1 MYLLLQSVVVYMLF
15 LVLQDDDQ
23 GKCLLQLYCNFS
35 ACEWVIIVSDNNIIM
50 LSFCWEL
57 VRNLLNSLLSMVVA
71 LSLMLHELGT

>member
-1 MYLLLQSVVVYMLF
+1 MYLLLQSVLEYMLF

-23 GKCLLQLYCNFS
+23 DKCLLQLYCNSS

-50 LSFCWEL
+50 FSFCWEL
-57 VRNLLNSLLSMVVA
+57 VGNLLNSLLSMVVA